1 VKYTKS
7 LKNCLKKNNKR
18 KNLDSFHEFLKEKY
32 EKQKILFDFAE
43 KIHYKYRYK
52 ITKIGDFYFISPG
65 IFKKFFDGKR
75 ENLLD
80 NYIVLPLP
88 KNYLVPGAHY
98 RAQYGNLARLGVQQD
113 DIFIPEYTQATIYAI
128 LEFNKRIPLKGK
140 KVLEI
145 GCGRGDL
152 SILAAKLG
160 ADVLAVDIDFDILK
174 FFRLEVIPK
183 NKFEGSITLLQQDI
197 LDKEKIEKIKEF
209 SPKVVIMTL
218 GPSSKAVEILQF
230 VKENLPSVKYIIL
243 TPGNYDSI
251 NDLPEEWRG
260 KKTPQEWTEEKIEE
274 LIGDFEKVTEVGRAF
289 LPFPPYSSKYVSYII
304 TICSEKLIIDK
315 ASKILSGEEV
325 EKLNKVLQYFSQDYH
340 KIKQIGDKIVDVI
353 RKAPN
358 VVEVYGIGY
367 PFYGDVDI
375 KKRILNTLEK
385 LEKGEI
391 SKEEFFRRMIP
402 DFDVLMVVDWDV
414 EGPWSVDVNT
424 DSRLREILVKY
435 VYSAYR
441 NWDEINKE
449 LQDVGLADLF
459 EDRNKAVEVFFNENK
474 CMLDILFV
482 PAHIWKEI
490 VYFVKKEDVE
500 YFKFIR
506 DILFTIK
513 PNPKNSEDILTK
525 FLLNY
530 LLNILD
536 EKQKLNIE
544 ELHKEIIDRNP
555 YKDLIELWDIVK
567 KNIEDKFRF
576 ILRYGIKNKL
586 IEKTNEGKFVLTHK
600 GKKYLAE
607 IFNEREEIL

>member
-1 VKYTKS
+1 
-7 LKNCLKKNNKR
+7 
-18 KNLDSFHEFLKEKY
+18 
-32 EKQKILFDFAE
+32 
-43 KIHYKYRYK
+43 
-52 ITKIGDFYFISPG
+52 
-65 IFKKFFDGKR
+65 
-75 ENLLD
+75 
-80 NYIVLPLP
+80 
-88 KNYLVPGAHY
+88 
-98 RAQYGNLARLGVQQD
+98 
-113 DIFIPEYTQATIYAI
+113 
-128 LEFNKRIPLKGK
+128 
-140 KVLEI
+140 
-145 GCGRGDL
+145 
-152 SILAAKLG
+152 
-160 ADVLAVDIDFDILK
+160 
-174 FFRLEVIPK
+174 
-183 NKFEGSITLLQQDI
+183 
-197 LDKEKIEKIKEF
+197 
-209 SPKVVIMTL
+209 
-218 GPSSKAVEILQF
+218 
-230 VKENLPSVKYIIL
+230 
-243 TPGNYDSI
+243 
-251 NDLPEEWRG
+251 
-260 KKTPQEWTEEKIEE
+260 
-274 LIGDFEKVTEVGRAF
+274 
-289 LPFPPYSSKYVSYII
+289 
-304 TICSEKLIIDK
+304 
-315 ASKILSGEEV
+315 
-325 EKLNKVLQYFSQDYH
+325 
-340 KIKQIGDKIVDVI
+340 
-353 RKAPN
+353 
-358 VVEVYGIGY
+358 
-367 PFYGDVDI
+367 
-375 KKRILNTLEK
+375 
-385 LEKGEI
+385 
-391 SKEEFFRRMIP
+391 MIP